1 MPDESRY
8 DSSVG
13 AVLIIQSTTGKKKDI
28 FLTPDEAAFFD
39 KHTHGK
45 KQDEL
50 MFLPNYEGKGEKK
63 GEREPWGKS
72 HQQSRMEDVLKAA
85 EINRHVRF
93 HDLRHTFATL
103 LALNG
108 TSFTVDRQSA
118 KQLYGVYSSPKA

>member
-50 MFLPNYEGKGEKK
+50 MFLRNYEGKGEKK

-72 HQQSRMEDVLKAA
+72 HHSSCAVPPARLPNNLRKAREA
-85 EINRHVRF
+85 H
-93 HDLRHTFATL
+93 
-103 LALNG
+103 
-108 TSFTVDRQSA
+108 
-118 KQLYGVYSSPKA
+118 